1 MAKPDCNPYDE
12 YMNRRILILAVLFGV
27 LISFGSCVNDD
38 DDSTVSQ
45 EWKTYNEQQVRNASS
60 SGYTARPSQS
70 GNGSVYWK
78 SITDFVPGDEPSI
91 DRFPIFTDSV
101 SVRYEGWFFRLDDT
115 KYTFDSTEGD
125 KNGMVLRTRV
135 NGGLIDGFATMLQNM
150 KIDEQAEVCIPYL
163 LGYGTIGSYS
173 SGVQIIPGYTTL
185 WFKIKLLNIYDEKKK
200 EWVKK

>member
-1 MAKPDCNPYDE
+1 
-12 YMNRRILILAVLFGV
+12 MNKNFLILAVLLGV

-38 DDSTVSQ
+38 DDNTVSQ
-45 EWKTYNEQQVRNASS
+45 EWKTYNEQQVIKASS
-60 SGYTARPSQS
+60 SGYTARSSQS
-70 GNGSVYWK
+70 GNGNVYWK
-78 SITDFVPGDEPSI
+78 SIDDFVPGDAPSI
-91 DRFPIFTDSV
+91 DKYPIFTDSV

-125 KNGMVLRTRV
+125 KNGIVLRTRV

-150 KIDEQAEVCIPYL
+150 RIDEQVEVCIPYR
-163 LGYGTIGSYS
+163 LGYGTAGSYS

-185 WFKIKLLNIYDEKKK
+185 WFKIKLVNIYDEVKK

>member
-1 MAKPDCNPYDE
+1 
-12 YMNRRILILAVLFGV
+12 MNRRILILAVLFGV
-27 LISFGSCVNDD
+27 LISFSSCVNDD

-150 KIDEQAEVCIPYL
+150 NIDEQAEVCIPYL
-163 LGYGTIGSYS
+163 LGYGTVGSYS

>member
-1 MAKPDCNPYDE
+1 
-12 YMNRRILILAVLFGV
+12 MNRRILILAVLFGV
-27 LISFGSCVNDD
+27 LISFASCVNDE

-60 SGYTARPSQS
+60 SGYTPRPSQS

-78 SITDFVPGDEPSI
+78 SITDFVPGDEPLI

-101 SVRYEGWFFRLDDT
+101 SVKYEGWFFHLDDT
-115 KYTFDSTEGD
+115 KYIFDSTEGD

-135 NGGLIDGFATMLQNM
+135 NGGWIDGFATMLQNM
-150 KIDEQAEVCIPYL
+150 KIDEQAEVCIPYQ
-163 LGYGTIGSYS
+163 LGYGTVGLYS